1 MPNYG
6 GPQLG
11 AQVRRLRTER
21 GWTQEELARYSGVS
35 RPTIARL
42 ETGAVVTTKTLQ
54 VLCRALDAQALLHRV
69 AS

>member
-1 MPNYG
+1 MSSRS

-21 GWTQEELARYSGVS
+21 GWTQEELSRYSGVS

-42 ETGAVVTTKTLQ
+42 ETGEVVTTKTLQ
-54 VLCRALDAQALLHRV
+54 ALCRALDAQTLLQKV
-69 AS
+69 VG

>member
-1 MPNYG
+1 MPSQS

-21 GWTQEELARYSGVS
+21 GWTQEELSRYSGVS

-42 ETGAVVTTKTLQ
+42 ETGETVRTKTLQ
-54 VLCRALDAQALLHRV
+54 ALCRALDAQALLHKI
-69 AS
+69 AG